1 MIIYKPVIEVNLK
14 ATLRKKISPK
24 SAQMIIASGNKLF
37 YHTWKKDDMAHDY
50 EIDFLDGSFLL
61 SLSLK
66 LFQIQAQQK

>member
-1 MIIYKPVIEVNLK
+1 MYKFVIEVNLK
-14 ATLRKKISPK
+14 GTFRKNIPK

-37 YHTWKKDDMAHDY
+37 YHTRRKDDMAHDY

-61 SLSLK
+61 SLSPK

>member
-1 MIIYKPVIEVNLK
+1 
-14 ATLRKKISPK
+14 
-24 SAQMIIASGNKLF
+24 MIIASGNKLF